1 MEVGRSKLS
10 HFTNDQASELMRL
23 FARVAEGDVG
33 LARDADGNVS
43 FSPALPTSEPAAVG
57 ALWTNTLVVTVS
69 NGP

>member
-1 MEVGRSKLS
+1 MDVGRSKLS

-33 LARDADGNVS
+33 LALDSDGNVS
-43 FSPALPTSEPAAVG
+43 FSPALPTSEPATVG

-69 NGP
+69 NG